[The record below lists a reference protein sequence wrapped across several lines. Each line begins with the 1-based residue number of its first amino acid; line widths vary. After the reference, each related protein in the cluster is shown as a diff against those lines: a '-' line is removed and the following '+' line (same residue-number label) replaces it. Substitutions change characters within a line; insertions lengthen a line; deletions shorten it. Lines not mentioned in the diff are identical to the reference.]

1 MYGICQLVL
10 GMLPRK
16 TGTSGKF
23 GVQGQQQ
30 VLSDYNMFSVLFS
43 FLINYLG
50 STYIVCFQPAKISI
64 FRKSKRRSNFPDF
77 KDVTFDFPIAFCHLE
92 VIVRLHLNP

>member
-30 VLSDYNMFSVLFS
+30 VLSDYNMSIVFS
-43 FLINYLG
+43 FFFRPIILVQLMFLCYLC
-50 STYIVCFQPAKISI
+50 ILQPSQIMAPLLLDAIQ
-64 FRKSKRRSNFPDF
+64 
-77 KDVTFDFPIAFCHLE
+77 
-92 VIVRLHLNP
+92 